1 MVFPSRWPERA
12 RREDPGAASVC
23 IGRRCPHGRRARQT
37 GARRPSRLLFA
48 GVVAGSTLAVG
59 LFGVGV
65 GAQPPS
71 TGPSTGTSLPA
82 GRSSVPVMATGRV
95 PGPYASERVDAL
107 ALQAART
114 VVLTYVVRTGDTL
127 NAIARRFGTSASTL
141 ATMNSLTNP
150 NLIYVGQSLA
160 VPMIVRDGSGSGV
173 IPVVPPPG
181 VEVVPLGSRPTTTT
195 TTAPTTTVRPTTT
208 TLLATTTSTLPPTTT
223 TTLPPTTT
231 VPVSTSVPPPPTPV
245 SLPVSLFGSAA
256 NDPVRLALVPSF
268 DRWSDTY
275 RVSRSLMKGLGYVE
289 SSWRADALSSAGAVG
304 IGQLMPDT
312 SAWLAVYIIGDPSL
326 DPHDPDDNIRMSAR
340 YIRWLIDQLGNEY
353 SAIAAYYQGIG
364 SVQRDGIQPGS
375 HAYVAR
381 VQSARAAFG

>member
-1 MVFPSRWPERA
+1 
-12 RREDPGAASVC
+12 
-23 IGRRCPHGRRARQT
+23 
-37 GARRPSRLLFA
+37 
-48 GVVAGSTLAVG
+48 
-59 LFGVGV
+59 
-65 GAQPPS
+65 
-71 TGPSTGTSLPA
+71 
-82 GRSSVPVMATGRV
+82 
-95 PGPYASERVDAL
+95 
-107 ALQAART
+107 
-114 VVLTYVVRTGDTL
+114 
-127 NAIARRFGTSASTL
+127 
-141 ATMNSLTNP
+141 MNSLLNP
-150 NLIYVGQSLA
+150 NLIYVGQSLS
-160 VPMIVRDGSGSGV
+160 VPMIVRDGSGTGV
-173 IPVVPPPG
+173 NPVVPPPG

-208 TLLATTTSTLPPTTT
+208 TQPPPTTT
-223 TTLPPTTT
+223 TTLPPPPPTTT
-231 VPVSTSVPPPPTPV
+231 TLPPTTSVPPPPTPV

-256 NDPVRLALVPSF
+256 NDPARLALVPSF

-275 RVSRSLMKGLGYVE
+275 RVPRSLMKGLGYVE

-326 DPHDPDDNIRMSAR
+326 DPRKPDDNIRMSAR

-364 SVQRDGIQPGS
+364 TVQRDGIQPGS